1 MISDTCKIV
10 IRQLIPHK
18 KNLNKEI
25 QKFLYNRALVA
36 KIVRIFSFSAT
47 YILTK
52 ADIGLNDERCTEVM

>member
-1 MISDTCKIV
+1 MISDTFKVV

-25 QKFLYNRALVA
+25 QIFLYNRALVA

-47 YILTK
+47 YLLTSTH
-52 ADIGLNDERCTEVM
+52 IGLNDERCTEVL